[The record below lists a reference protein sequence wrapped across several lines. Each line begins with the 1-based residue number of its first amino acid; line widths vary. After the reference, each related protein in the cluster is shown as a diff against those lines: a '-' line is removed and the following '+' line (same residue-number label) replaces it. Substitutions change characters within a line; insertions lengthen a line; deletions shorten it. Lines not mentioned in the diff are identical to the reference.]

1 VRIILPFLVMTGC
14 DTKTMSESWQL
25 DRLRLL
31 GVRAEVAGVNDPIL
45 GTRAEPRP
53 GETVGFRQ
61 LTYSPSQNAEVGSIW
76 FACLTDG
83 ADAYGCDIDQTAL
96 EAFDALDDDSTVAQF
111 TAAIEAAQAA
121 GLIGLPPLF
130 QPEWTIPAD
139 ALSGLSEAER
149 LEGLS
154 AVITVSLINEDFKG
168 GDEDSGDPTSR
179 EQDEAEVGFK
189 RMPVSEALTPNH
201 NPDIVDFTVA
211 GERLNGAVGFTAR
224 RGSTYIIDPIV
235 PDAHIETY
243 TYLNSSGEDEFRTEE
258 PFFTWYTELG
268 SDVGEN
274 QARFDQPLSLAPSTS
289 VEWTAPTNPTTVHLY
304 VVVRDR
310 RGGMGWRSLKVNV
323 L

>member
-1 VRIILPFLVMTGC
+1 MMTGC
-14 DTKTMSESWQL
+14 EAGKAMSESWQL

-31 GVRAEVAGVNDPIL
+31 GVRAEVAGVMDPVL

-53 GETVGFRQ
+53 GETVTFTS
-61 LTYSPSQNAEVGSIW
+61 LTYNPSEGADVGSVW
-76 FACLTDG
+76 FACLPDS
-83 ADAYGCDIDQTAL
+83 ADSYGCEADEDAFEAL
-96 EAFDALDDDSTVAQF
+96 ESLDDDSTIEEF
-111 TAAIEAAQAA
+111 YAAVEAAQQA

-130 QPEWTIPAD
+130 LPEWTIPAN
-139 ALSGLSEAER
+139 ALDDLSETER

-154 AVITVSLINEDFKG
+154 AFITISLSDFTDKA
-168 GDEDSGDPTSR
+168 DAADAEEDSMD
-179 EQDEAEVGFK
+179 QDESEVGYK

-211 GERLNGAVGFTAR
+211 GERLHGAAGFTAR
-224 RGSTYIIDPIV
+224 RGYTYVIDPV
-235 PDAHIETY
+235 MPDAHTETY
-243 TYLNSSGEDEFRTEE
+243 VYLNSEGEEEFRTEE

-268 SDVGEN
+268 ATATRK
-274 QARFDQPLSLAPSTS
+274 QARYDQPLSLAPALA
-289 VEWTAPTNPTTVHLY
+289 VEWTAPRKAGVVYLH